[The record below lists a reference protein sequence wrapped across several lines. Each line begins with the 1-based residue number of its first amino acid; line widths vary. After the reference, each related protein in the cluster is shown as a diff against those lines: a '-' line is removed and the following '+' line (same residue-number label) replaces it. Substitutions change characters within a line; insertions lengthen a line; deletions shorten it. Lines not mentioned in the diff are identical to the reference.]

1 MFTGIVEDIGT
12 VVQFTPRGNGAQL
25 QIKTAIPAEVF
36 ALGDSVAI
44 NGACQTLEK
53 FSDGLLTFYAL
64 QETLQKTNLK
74 YLRAGDAVN
83 LETALRLGGKLGGHL
98 VSGHID
104 LTAIVL
110 GISQRAGDI
119 ALRIARPAAG
129 EFLVVPK
136 GSIAINGVSL
146 TIAELTADS
155 VTVCLIPHTWQ
166 NTNLN
171 LLKTGAEVNLE
182 ADLIGKYVGSL
193 LVPYSSQKSVS
204 MENLL
209 QAGF

>member
-25 QIKTAIPAEVF
+25 VISSAIPPSAF

-53 FSDGLLTFYAL
+53 FSEGGLTFYTL

-74 YLRAGDAVN
+74 YLRTGEAVN
-83 LETALRLGGKLGGHL
+83 VETALRLGGKLGGHL

-104 LTAIVL
+104 LTAKVL
-110 GISQRAGDI
+110 GISQRDGDI
-119 ALRIARPAAG
+119 ALRIARPPAKD
-129 EFLVVPK
+129 FPVVPK

-146 TIAELTADS
+146 TIAELTPES
-155 VTVCLIPHTWQ
+155 VTVCLVPHTWQ
-166 NTNLN
+166 STNLR
-171 LLKTGAEVNLE
+171 LLHAGAEVNLE
-182 ADLIGKYVGSL
+182 ADLIGKYVCSL
-193 LVPYSSQKSVS
+193 LEPYSGQKSVR
-204 MENLL
+204 MEDLL